1 MHLNPF
7 LFMDDL
13 CVCELKGMHII
24 MKKCLVTGATG
35 HIGAALVRK
44 LIKEGYSVK
53 ALVLEGDNP
62 EALEGL
68 DIDVIFGNICSYTD
82 VAEAITDVSI
92 VYHLAGMIG
101 IYVGQKKI
109 LSRVNVD
116 GVKNIIRACLF
127 TGMKKLV
134 YVSSVHAIAE
144 LPKEKTIVETLDFDP
159 GKVHGN
165 YAKTKCEATRLVLE
179 ACKRGLNATV
189 VHPSGCIGPYE
200 YNLTNMG
207 RLIKDYIT
215 RKLPAYIDGAYDFVD
230 VRDVADGIFLAG
242 QKGKTGECYILSGE
256 RVTIAQ
262 LMEYMEDISKIPKPR
277 LKIPG
282 FIAKI
287 FAPFAEMHYRIHN
300 RVPLF
305 TIYSVATLHS
315 NCNFSNKKAVRYLG
329 YRSRPI
335 RDTLRDT
342 VDWLKKRG

>member
-1 MHLNPF
+1 M
-7 LFMDDL
+7 
-13 CVCELKGMHII
+13 E
-24 MKKCLVTGATG
+24 KCLVTGATG

-44 LIKEGYSVK
+44 LISEGYVVK
-53 ALVLEGDNP
+53 ALVLEGDDT
-62 EALEGL
+62 EAFGDLSV
-68 DIDVIFGNICSYTD
+68 DVVYGNVCNYTD
-82 VAEAITDVSI
+82 VAEAMSDVSI
-92 VYHLAGMIG
+92 VYHLAGRIG
-101 IYVGQKKI
+101 LYIGQKKL
-109 LSRVNVD
+109 LSRINVD

-144 LPKEKTIVETLDFDP
+144 PTEEKTIVETLEFDP
-159 GKVHGN
+159 EKVRGS

-207 RLIKDYIT
+207 RLIRDYIT
-215 RKLPAYIDGAYDFVD
+215 GKLPAYIDGAYDFVD
-230 VRDVADGIFLAG
+230 VRDVADGVFLAG

-256 RVTIAQ
+256 KVTIAQ
-262 LMEYMEDISKIPKPR
+262 LMEYMEDISKIPKPK

-282 FIAKI
+282 FIAKV

-305 TIYSVATLHS
+305 TVYSVATLHS
-315 NCNFSNKKAVRYLG
+315 NCNFSHNKAMRHLG

-342 VDWLKKRG
+342 IDWFKGRGAN

>member
-1 MHLNPF
+1 M
-7 LFMDDL
+7 
-13 CVCELKGMHII
+13 E
-24 MKKCLVTGATG
+24 KCLVTGATG

-44 LIKEGYSVK
+44 LISEGYVVK
-53 ALVLEGDNP
+53 ALVLKDDNT
-62 EALEGL
+62 EAFGNLSV
-68 DIDVIFGNICSYTD
+68 DVIYGD
-82 VAEAITDVSI
+82 VCNYADVVDAMYDVSI
-92 VYHLAGMIG
+92 VYHLAGRIG
-101 IYVGQKKI
+101 LYIGQKKL

-127 TGMKKLV
+127 AGMKKLV

-144 LPKEKTIVETLDFDP
+144 PPEEKTIVETLEFDP
-159 GKVHGN
+159 EKVRGS

-207 RLIKDYIT
+207 RLIRDYIT
-215 RKLPAYIDGAYDFVD
+215 GKLPAYIDGAYDFVD
-230 VRDVADGIFLAG
+230 VRDVAEGVFLAG

-256 RVTIAQ
+256 KVTIAQ
-262 LMEYMEDISKIPKPR
+262 LMEYMEDISKIPKPKF
-277 LKIPG
+277 KIPG
-282 FIAKI
+282 IIAKM

-305 TIYSVATLHS
+305 TVYSVATLHS
-315 NCNFSNKKAVRYLG
+315 NCNFSNNKAMRYLG

-342 VDWLKKRG
+342 IDWFKGRGAN